1 MAFPRVSGPTR
12 TQLFSLFSETK
23 QSQAGQSW
31 WWGNTWVGGGGQ
43 GEACDPSW
51 PSSSVWPLEACLT
64 PTPENFTS
72 WDFSGAPS
80 LLWESGI
87 YFNISNLIKM
97 KVTLMFIHPGGTTV
111 LTRVLKQSLPA
122 LQGHQPAAGSGGRGG
137 HDIMIHCYP
146 CLIFK
151 NAETLGRNRTEAN
164 SQAFPSRCGTA
175 TPSLAFPV
183 PFTR

>member
-1 MAFPRVSGPTR
+1 MRVCYIAGRSQQWLSRVSQAPPAHN
-12 TQLFSLFSETK
+12 FSLCFQKPNRARLAKAGGGETP
-23 QSQAGQSW
+23 G
-31 WWGNTWVGGGGQ
+31 WVGGEQ

-122 LQGHQPAAGSGGRGG
+122 LQGHQPATGSGGPGG
-137 HDIMIHCYP
+137 GAM
-146 CLIFK
+146 
-151 NAETLGRNRTEAN
+151 TL
-164 SQAFPSRCGTA
+164 
-175 TPSLAFPV
+175 
-183 PFTR
+183 

>member
-1 MAFPRVSGPTR
+1 MAFPRVSGPTPH
-12 TQLFSLFSETK
+12 TTFLFVLRNQTEPGWPK
-23 QSQAGQSW
+23 LV
-31 WWGNTWVGGGGQ
+31 VGKHLGGRWGGQ

-137 HDIMIHCYP
+137 
-146 CLIFK
+146 
-151 NAETLGRNRTEAN
+151 
-164 SQAFPSRCGTA
+164 
-175 TPSLAFPV
+175 V
-183 PFTR
+183 P